1 MAGSQKKIN
10 INEGED
16 FDNFRE
22 VNAFRH
28 FWPPVQTS
36 ELHNFQFSW
45 ILIRVWRWSCHT
57 VGTSKSWLCL
67 KVANPPTHPLVH
79 SMTNN

>member
-22 VNAFRH
+22 VNAFALL
-28 FWPPVQTS
+28 TTCT
-36 ELHNFQFSW
+36 NFRAAQFSVF
-45 ILIRVWRWSCHT
+45 LDP
-57 VGTSKSWLCL
+57 
-67 KVANPPTHPLVH
+67 N
-79 SMTNN
+79 